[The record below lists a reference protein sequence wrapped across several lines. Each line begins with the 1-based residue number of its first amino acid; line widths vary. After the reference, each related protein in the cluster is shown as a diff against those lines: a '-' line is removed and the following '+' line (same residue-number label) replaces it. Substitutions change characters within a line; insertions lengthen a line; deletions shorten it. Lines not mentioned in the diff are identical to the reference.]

1 MQFKEGD
8 KVQLKK
14 LTEKER
20 QTIPLFYNENMLK
33 HEGKTGTILELDTNF
48 QGYIIYYIQ
57 FTDTQKWW
65 WLEDWI
71 EPKTEYEAF

>member
-1 MQFKEGD
+1 MRGLETR
-8 KVQLKK
+8 
-14 LTEKER
+14 TERVYLEVNGNPRVSTPGGR
-20 QTIPLFYNENMLK
+20 Q
-33 HEGKTGTILELDTNF
+33 
-48 QGYIIYYIQ
+48 QGYIIYHIQ